1 MKIGVFSDTHDNLPK
16 IDKAVRF
23 FNKNKVGFV
32 LHAGD
37 FIAPFVVARLK
48 HLTSDWCGIFGNN
61 DGERIGL
68 TGISEGKIKVGP
80 LRLKLDNK
88 NITLVHD
95 INQIDAKRE
104 PADVIIFGH
113 THKAQITK
121 DDNKLLINPGEC
133 AGWLTNKSTIA
144 LIDLTSLSVKIVTI

>member
-48 HLTSDWCGIFGNN
+48 HLASDWCGIFGNN
-61 DGERIGL
+61 DGERKGL
-68 TGISEGKIKVGP
+68 SGISEGKIKVGP

-95 INQIDAKRE
+95 INEIDAKRE
-104 PADVIIFGH
+104 PADVVIFGH

-121 DDNKLLINPGEC
+121 HDNKLLINPGEC

>member
-68 TGISEGKIKVGP
+68 TDISEGKIKVGP
-80 LRLKLDNK
+80 LRMKLDNK

-95 INQIDAKRE
+95 INQIDDKRE

-121 DDNKLLINPGEC
+121 QDNKLLINPGEC

-144 LIDLTSLSVKIVTI
+144 LIDLTSLSVRIVTI

>member
-48 HLTSDWCGIFGNN
+48 HLNSDWCGIFGNN

-68 TGISEGKIKVGP
+68 TDISEGKIKVGP

-121 DDNKLLINPGEC
+121 QDNKLLINPGEC